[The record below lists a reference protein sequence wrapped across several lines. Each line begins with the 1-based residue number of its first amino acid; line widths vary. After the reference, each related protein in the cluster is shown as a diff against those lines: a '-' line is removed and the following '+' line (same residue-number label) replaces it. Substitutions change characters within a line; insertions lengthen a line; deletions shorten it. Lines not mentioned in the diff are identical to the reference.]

1 MFTIQHASGTYFH
14 NKGRI
19 ILYESEQEAVN
30 YLNAFINY
38 AMNRLAQ
45 EGRVGEV
52 MRVPMFASHECRILP
67 VTFDINE
74 VECGTVW
81 AKDLAEEER
90 NE

>member
-1 MFTIQHASGTYFH
+1 MFTIQHMSGTYFH

-19 ILYESEQEAVN
+19 ILYESEQEATN
-30 YLNAFINY
+30 YLNAFIQY
-38 AMNRLAQ
+38 AMNRLTQ

-52 MRVPMFASHECRILP
+52 MRVPIFASHECRIIP
-67 VTFDINE
+67 VTFDIEE
-74 VECGTVW
+74 VECGTVL